1 MNEYSFKKNRVNMAP
16 RTDEQ
21 NEALRAAARARIMDA
36 ALTLFGQQGYESTSV
51 KQIAQ
56 AAGVAQGLLYN
67 YFESK
72 EHLLAAIFQ
81 QSMADV
87 RESFVLAEQSPSEKR
102 VIALIQA
109 AFAIIRRN
117 ERFWRLS
124 YAVRMQ
130 TPILIGLGLDL
141 RTWTNEI
148 RSTAT
153 RYLRE
158 VGVPNPEI
166 EGEILFALID
176 GVSQHYVVEPETYPL
191 TAVEAAL
198 IAKYTRSAP

>member
-1 MNEYSFKKNRVNMAP
+1 MSP

-21 NEALRAAARARIMDA
+21 NEALRAAARERIMDA
-36 ALTLFGQQGYESTSV
+36 ALTLFGRQGYESTSV

-67 YFESK
+67 YFQSK

-87 RESFVLAEQSPSEKR
+87 RESFALAEQAPSGQQ
-102 VIALIQA
+102 VAALIRA

-124 YAVRMQ
+124 YAVRTQ
-130 TPILIGLGLDL
+130 IPILVGLGLDL
-141 RTWTNEI
+141 RAWTHEI
-148 RSTAT
+148 RMTAT

-158 VGVPNPEI
+158 IDAPNPEV

-176 GVSQHYVVEPETYPL
+176 GISQHYVIEPESYPL
-191 TAVEAAL
+191 AAIEAAL
-198 IAKYTRSAP
+198 IEKYTRSAQ